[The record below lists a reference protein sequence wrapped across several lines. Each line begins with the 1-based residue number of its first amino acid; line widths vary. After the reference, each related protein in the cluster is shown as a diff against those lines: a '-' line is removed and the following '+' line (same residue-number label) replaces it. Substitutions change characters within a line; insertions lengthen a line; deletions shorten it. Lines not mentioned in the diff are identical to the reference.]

1 MNTPESYVTEA
12 YNRLKNSPSPKMT
25 DNIHK
30 FVCDCVGLLPASYGP
45 LIQNKVIKDLN
56 VTSVKCD
63 EERGDFRK
71 NKTYFEFKCSF
82 LSKGISYSITNI
94 RKWHNFDYYVLC
106 FIDAEN
112 NFTPNFYVINKDGVD
127 SFTQRGMNGTVGSNM
142 CNTNV
147 GMRVTLNIK
156 SKDFELFKSMNIL
169 RDTSFEAL
177 NEFMSTFK
185 MKKVKPEGFKFK
197 FLNQKFDSD
206 NVTENY
212 VNFLKYFISLNSFSE
227 YKGVHIIKASL
238 GPLCTLNRH
247 ELSPCSKK
255 KKQFVKIDASP
266 FVIYV
271 STYTSTHRK
280 KTHINNILEIYNS
293 GCKHPANIEFL

>member
-1 MNTPESYVTEA
+1 
-12 YNRLKNSPSPKMT
+12 
-25 DNIHK
+25 
-30 FVCDCVGLLPASYGP
+30 
-45 LIQNKVIKDLN
+45 
-56 VTSVKCD
+56 
-63 EERGDFRK
+63 
-71 NKTYFEFKCSF
+71 
-82 LSKGISYSITNI
+82 
-94 RKWHNFDYYVLC
+94 LC

-227 YKGVHIIKASL
+227 YKGVHIIKTSL

-293 GCKHPANIEFL
+293 GCKHPVNIEFL